1 MRDQGIL
8 KEDSRNNFDNNIK
21 LNRFQ
26 LRSNVD
32 IKLTRRTKAVIRF
45 YGTFDERTGPKK
57 EGSEMFSAARNATSV
72 MFLPFYE
79 PDEEHSH
86 TTHTLSETRPRTAN
100 SSIRIR
106 MLKW

>member
-1 MRDQGIL
+1 MMKDFTINQRYSMNTPEAAKAVQYYLSANFLRDQGIL

-45 YGTFDERTGPKK
+45 YGTFDERTGTQ
-57 EGSEMFSAARNATSV
+57 ERGQRDVQRCA
-72 MFLPFYE
+72 
-79 PDEEHSH
+79 
-86 TTHTLSETRPRTAN
+86 
-100 SSIRIR
+100 
-106 MLKW
+106 